1 MNGTISSL
9 LRDVP
14 IGSLATTNPDGSPW
28 NSPLHFAATES
39 HLYWFSSEA
48 AAHSQNIARDPR
60 VSIAIWSPDESEGPR
75 GLYINTTAQPLSA
88 EDAEEAKVAYAAKF
102 GSVPAFFA
110 DFTAYAAPLGTID
123 EDRSGHGKW
132 YITAQEA

>member
-1 MNGTISSL
+1 MNGIIASL
-9 LRDVP
+9 LKDVP
-14 IGSLATTNPDGSPW
+14 IGSLATTNPDGAPW
-28 NSPLHFAATES
+28 NSPLHFAATDT

-75 GLYINTTAQPLSA
+75 GVYINTTAQVLDESQVEQA
-88 EDAEEAKVAYAAKF
+88 RAAYAAKF
-102 GSVPAFFA
+102 GSVPPFFA
-110 DFTAYAAPLGTID
+110 DFAAYAAPLGVID

-132 YITAQEA
+132 YLISQEG